1 MAWPRPSG
9 CKIPLINTADSYA
22 RAIKNAAEE
31 IAAKKPAKKAETKP
45 AKKANKS
52 A

>member
-31 IAAKKPAKKAETKP
+31 IAAKKAETKP
-45 AKKANKS
+45 AKKAKKP